1 MVLEDKDTKLTLYAD
16 DTTAAQR
23 LYRDELQNR
32 IRMRV
37 KAAQMQRYMDSN
49 HLKFN
54 AEKTNLI
61 IKNKGRNNNQGLL
74 NLKMGDRIIKQEET
88 VKVLGIIVGQ
98 DEKFKEYSTNRAKSM
113 LKFLHTCLSC

>member
-1 MVLEDKDTKLTLYAD
+1 MGYCNCIVVLEDKDTKLTLYAD

-23 LYRDELQNR
+23 LYKNELQNR

-49 HLKFN
+49 HRHLDL
-54 AEKTNLI
+54 E
-61 IKNKGRNNNQGLL
+61 
-74 NLKMGDRIIKQEET
+74 MGDRIIQQEET

-98 DEKFKEYSTNRAKSM
+98 DEKFKEYLINGAKSM
-113 LKFLHTCLSC
+113 LKFLNTRL